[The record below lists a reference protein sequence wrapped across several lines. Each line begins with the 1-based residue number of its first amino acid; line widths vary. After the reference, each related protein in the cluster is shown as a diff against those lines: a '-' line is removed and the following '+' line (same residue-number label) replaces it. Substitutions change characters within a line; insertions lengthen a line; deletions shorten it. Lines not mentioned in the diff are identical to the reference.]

1 MQEFRAGKRVASV
14 MDRIARGFSDAEVEA
29 IAAWYASQK

>member
-1 MQEFRAGKRVASV
+1 V
-14 MDRIARGFSDAEVEA
+14 MDRIAKGFTDAEIQA